1 MPGELNGDVHECNC
15 CHIPMIAASVGL
27 DWCRQCG
34 SIWQWQ
40 IRMFSQPTGVK
51 PLEKPVENP
60 KASKPKRSFFIPSG
74 KYKGVEMDTLDTV
87 TLERVWA
94 GFNGTKYAEVAR
106 ILREEL
112 DKRKGIYRG
121 SLYRG

>member
-1 MPGELNGDVHECNC
+1 MPSELNGDVHECEC
-15 CHIPMIAASVGL
+15 CRIPMIAMSVGC

-34 SIWQWQ
+34 SIWQCQ
-40 IRMFSQPTGVK
+40 IRVFSRPNGVK
-51 PLEKPVENP
+51 PSVSPVEKQQEP
-60 KASKPKRSFFIPSG
+60 KKRKSFVIPSG

-94 GFNGTKYAEVAR
+94 GFNGTKYESVAR